1 MYKVVI
7 SGRARKRLARL
18 PRSIGDDIVQ
28 KIYWLAEN
36 ADVIEHD
43 RLKGHR
49 VYSLHCGQ
57 YRIPYS
63 LDRTNKVLVIEDI
76 DKHDDAYRRLKR

>member
-1 MYKVVI
+1 MYKVAI

-18 PRSIGDDIVQ
+18 PKDIGDDIVR

-43 RLKGHR
+43 RLKGH
-49 VYSLHCGQ
+49 
-57 YRIPYS
+57 
-63 LDRTNKVLVIEDI
+63 
-76 DKHDDAYRRLKR
+76 